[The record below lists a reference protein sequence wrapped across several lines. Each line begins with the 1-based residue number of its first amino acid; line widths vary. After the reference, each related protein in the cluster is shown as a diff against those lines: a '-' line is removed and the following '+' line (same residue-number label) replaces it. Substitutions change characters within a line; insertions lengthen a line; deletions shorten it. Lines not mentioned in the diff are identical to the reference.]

1 MMFVLSESS
10 KDLPIHFAMQKVFGM
25 TDIRNHTVFN
35 KQSKLL
41 NGKLTLP
48 PIRKKNNTLK
58 CEYTNNRWENTDSI
72 ALLLC

>member
-10 KDLPIHFAMQKVFGM
+10 EDLPIHFAMQKVFGM

-48 PIRKKNNTLK
+48 PIRKKKQHTK
-58 CEYTNNRWENTDSI
+58 M
-72 ALLLC
+72 